1 MREFPFCTKHDY
13 EHACNLNPL
22 KNLIEIHE
30 FFFRFIQGKYTFDE
44 LPYLIFGSL
53 SLLAAVVV
61 YFVPETFGKN
71 LPNTIE
77 EIEGHTTLKNNKVE
91 LSEY

>member
-1 MREFPFCTKHDY
+1 MTWLNFC
-13 EHACNLNPL
+13 
-22 KNLIEIHE
+22 
-30 FFFRFIQGKYTFDE
+30 FQGKYTFDE

-61 YFVPETFGKN
+61 YFVPETYGKD

-77 EIEGHTTLKNNKVE
+77 EIEGTVKEDNNDVE
-91 LSEY
+91 LANYYNHGQDIWKDAVKTWKYHQDWYHV

>member
-1 MREFPFCTKHDY
+1 MT
-13 EHACNLNPL
+13 LNFKYL
-22 KNLIEIHE
+22 TLLSTFK
-30 FFFRFIQGKYTFDE
+30 FFQGKYTFDE

-77 EIEGHTTLKNNKVE
+77 EIEGTNTKKDNNNVE
-91 LSEY
+91 LADYYNHGQDN

>member
-1 MREFPFCTKHDY
+1 MIK
-13 EHACNLNPL
+13 
-22 KNLIEIHE
+22 
-30 FFFRFIQGKYTFDE
+30 FFFQGKYTFDE

-77 EIEGHTTLKNNKVE
+77 EIEGTVTTKKDKNNVE
-91 LSEY
+91 LADYYNHGQDN